1 MEPRPPE
8 AAIDAPAKINLY
20 LDILGR
26 REDGYHEI
34 DTVMQTVDL
43 ADRLELCAR
52 VDGEIRLAVTG
63 RTEGV
68 PADDTNLVLRA
79 ARALA
84 AEACE
89 AGLLSAR
96 ASGADIVLH
105 KRIPTGAGLGG
116 GSSDAAAALVGLSR
130 LWGIA
135 VAPELL
141 SSLAAGLGSDVP
153 FFVLGGAARCRGRG
167 EIVEAL
173 SAKGELHAVLAISAP
188 LATREVYE
196 VFDRLGPSS
205 SGARKPPPISAETA
219 FDLGRVGE
227 VELPNALEPAAF
239 ELRADLR
246 AVKDELVRAGAH
258 RAALSGSG
266 SCVFGV
272 VPSAEDARRVAETM
286 RQGGHE
292 ALIVRSVG
300 PREPFASGGEGG
312 QGHTS

>member
-1 MEPRPPE
+1 MEPRPSV

-26 REDGYHEI
+26 RDDGYHEI

-43 ADRLELCAR
+43 ADRLELRAR
-52 VDGEIRLAVTG
+52 ADGEIRLTVTG

-68 PADDTNLVLRA
+68 PADDRNLVMKA

-84 AEACE
+84 EE
-89 AGLLSAR
+89 VRAGPAPDNVP
-96 ASGADIVLH
+96 GADIVLH

-116 GSSDAAAALVGLSR
+116 GSSDAAAALVGLST
-130 LWGIA
+130 LWGIE

-153 FFVLGGAARCRGRG
+153 FFVLGGTARCRGRG
-167 EIVEAL
+167 EIVEA
-173 SAKGELHAVLAISAP
+173 SNAKGELHAVLAISAP

-196 VFDRLGPSS
+196 AFDRLGPSS
-205 SGARKPPPISAETA
+205 PAAPKPPPVSAETA
-219 FDLGRVGE
+219 FDLGRAGE

-272 VPSAEDARRVAETM
+272 VPSAADARRVAETM
-286 RQGGHE
+286 RRGGHE
-292 ALIVRSVG
+292 ALVVRSVG
-300 PREPFASGGEGG
+300 PREPFASGGEGSRR
-312 QGHTS
+312 HTA